1 MWEEIT
7 KKNAI
12 VKLRSEN
19 LNQIA
24 KSFYKTN
31 NNNILKRVG
40 NQESWNCELRKDK
53 ALWDLGTKIGN
64 SSNIATL
71 IHFLT
76 LYNDKIR

>member
-1 MWEEIT
+1 MLLLNYDQKISIKLQNLFIRLITTTFSREWEI
-7 KKNAI
+7 
-12 VKLRSEN
+12 
-19 LNQIA
+19 
-24 KSFYKTN
+24 
-31 NNNILKRVG
+31 KRVEIV
-40 NQESWNCELRKDK
+40 NSERIK